1 VAVKVLRPDL
11 AAALGPERFLREIEI
26 AANLTHPHIVPLYD
40 SGEADGFLYYVLP
53 YIEGESLRAKLARE
67 GELPIADA
75 VRILRDVVDAL
86 TDAHAHGVVHR
97 DIKPDNVLLTKHH
110 AVVTD
115 FGVAKA
121 VSEAT
126 GREKLTTAG
135 VALGTPAYMAP
146 EQAVADP
153 HIDHRADIYAVGAV
167 AYELLTGRPPFT
179 GTTPQM
185 VLSAHVTE
193 VPEPVTK
200 DRHAVPPAL
209 AQLVMRCLEKKAA
222 DRWQS
227 AEELLPQL
235 EALVTPSGGI
245 TPTDTRPV
253 AAAQPIN
260 RVIGLGLGAVVVV
273 LAATVTSI
281 LLLTQR
287 GPTLVEDR
295 VVVGALENRTGD
307 ASLDDVGRWAADWIT
322 QGLQTSGIVD
332 VVPSLTATQSSEFVR
347 QQVADGHVGDPIRA
361 LAEETRAGIVVS
373 GAFYRLQDSV
383 QFQVQVTDARDD
395 ELLHALEP
403 VTSAFDTP
411 EEGVEAVRQRVIGAL
426 ALSLDESLA
435 QNLGF
440 TSEPPTFDAYRRY
453 TDGVDAY
460 ADRDYRGSLSNFY
473 RALELDSTFNGA
485 LLYATLA
492 HSMLSEWA
500 QIDSL
505 LEIADRRRDRLTPYD
520 RLVFDAVRHSTNGDR
535 EACYRTYRRAAAL
548 APGSRAVYNWAREA
562 RRTNRPREAVEALRQ
577 LDPERGAMRGRVA
590 YWSELT
596 VALHMLGEH
605 RQELEEARRA
615 RQALPNRGA
624 PIWFE
629 ERALAALGRVD
640 EIELHDQAL
649 GLSSAV
655 GPGRFA
661 WLATELRAHG
671 QPEAAERIFELGIE
685 RHVRGAL
692 DSGSTLS
699 YNQVYMLYEAGHW
712 EEARSAAE
720 ANADTY
726 PNSLYARGFVA
737 TAAARMGD
745 SATAR
750 EISEWFRQL
759 DRPYDRGLSTRW
771 RAYIAAALGEED
783 NAVKLLEQAAAEG
796 RSYDTFWRRDLDF
809 FKLRDYPPF
818 QELIRPKG

>member
-1 VAVKVLRPDL
+1 
-11 AAALGPERFLREIEI
+11 
-26 AANLTHPHIVPLYD
+26 
-40 SGEADGFLYYVLP
+40 
-53 YIEGESLRAKLARE
+53 
-67 GELPIADA
+67 
-75 VRILRDVVDAL
+75 
-86 TDAHAHGVVHR
+86 
-97 DIKPDNVLLTKHH
+97 
-110 AVVTD
+110 
-115 FGVAKA
+115 
-121 VSEAT
+121 
-126 GREKLTTAG
+126 
-135 VALGTPAYMAP
+135 
-146 EQAVADP
+146 
-153 HIDHRADIYAVGAV
+153 
-167 AYELLTGRPPFT
+167 
-179 GTTPQM
+179 
-185 VLSAHVTE
+185 
-193 VPEPVTK
+193 
-200 DRHAVPPAL
+200 
-209 AQLVMRCLEKKAA
+209 
-222 DRWQS
+222 
-227 AEELLPQL
+227 
-235 EALVTPSGGI
+235 
-245 TPTDTRPV
+245 
-253 AAAQPIN
+253 
-260 RVIGLGLGAVVVV
+260 
-273 LAATVTSI
+273 
-281 LLLTQR
+281 
-287 GPTLVEDR
+287 

-347 QQVADGHVGDPIRA
+347 QQLADGHVGDPIRA

-485 LLYATLA
+485 LLYAALA